1 MSNSIKYGPDN
12 PHPLSTRKT
21 ELVWEGKY
29 DEYGNRRE
37 VDIAGCAMPMQKIET
52 IDEPASRL
60 KPLGLFDD
68 KKAHKDDF
76 RNMLIWGDN
85 KLVMASLLK
94 DFKGKIDLIYIDPP
108 FDVGAD
114 FTMNIPVGD
123 GKETIGK
130 DQSTLEMV
138 AYRDMWGKGTDSY
151 LHMMYERL
159 VLMKDLLSETGS
171 IYVHCDWHVG
181 HFLKVLLDEVFGQDN
196 FLNEVTWYYFNKL
209 ATGFKRFARAH
220 DKILLY
226 SKNQKHIFNLIEE
239 LRDTPVKQ
247 LKRKYHEGKAINVKG
262 EDGKVEYRIRET
274 RRVDDVWR
282 ISCLQPADTTEN
294 TNYNTQ
300 KPEALLERIIKASSN
315 EGDLVADFFCVR
327 KGTLVLCPPLSPRMR
342 GDERG
347 DSKPMRGERG
357 GDSKYFPIES
367 LKPGNYV
374 ISHDGLPHKV
384 LRVFSRRYKG
394 TIVGIRHDKSEKVL
408 FVTEEHLILTKR
420 RVEKLSNNGGWSSI
434 PSKHFKRSRELRNAA
449 TPPEQKLWQYL
460 NAKQAGIKFRRQHP
474 IGPYIA
480 DFYSRQAALVV
491 EVDGDAAHSSEA
503 QVSYDRARDEYMRMI
518 GLTVLRIPVREIHSN
533 IEGVLNCIS
542 LHSKEHVLEED
553 TKKQWR
559 YAKNLSIGDVV
570 FSGHDLAPCLVTDIQ
585 SFKSEE
591 EVFDIEVED
600 AHSYITEVCVIHNCG
615 SGTTGAVAE
624 RLGRR
629 WIMADLGRFAIHTSR
644 KRMIELQRK
653 LYEEDKPYRAFDVY
667 NLGRY
672 ERQWWQKERLKGADE
687 EHRKVVLELYR
698 AEVLQNSSSPLI
710 HGRKGIALCHVDAI
724 DGLFTRDELKAVAKA
739 AKEAGA
745 KELHCLAWEFEMDL
759 RLVCLEIEHADKIK
773 IKLIPIPREIMEKNR
788 TTPPPFLEVAV
799 LEAEVIYKKGKGNT
813 PLDPPLDKGG
823 KEGGYKGGSR
833 GGVAVDIKLKKFVPS
848 LAEVPSKE
856 LETLKERAIKS
867 GFDFIDFW
875 AVDFDYQDG
884 QPFEHHWQAYRTR
897 KDRSLPTVSN
907 HEYDKYPKKG
917 KYNACVKVVD
927 IFGCDTSIT
936 VEVEI

>member
-1 MSNSIKYGPDN
+1 MANDKTKYDPDN

-29 DEYGNRRE
+29 DEFGNRRE

-60 KPLGLFDD
+60 KPLGLFDSE
-68 KKAHKDDF
+68 KAHKDDF

-114 FTMNIPVGD
+114 FTMNVPVGD
-123 GKETIGK
+123 AKETIGK

-159 VLMKDLLSETGS
+159 VLMKELLSESGS
-171 IYVHCDWHVG
+171 IYVHCDYRV
-181 HFLKVLLDEVFGQDN
+181 N
-196 FLNEVTWYYFNKL
+196 FYLRAILNEIFDESNLIGEFIWIYSGREMSKTHWNKKHDTIYHFGKSKQWIFNCEDVGEEPAEEVL
-209 ATGFKRFARAH
+209 AQ
-220 DKILLY
+220 Y
-226 SKNQKHIFNLIEE
+226 KHIDKDGRRYVIRSKDGSKGLSKEGPDTYRQYYKPVPP
-239 LRDTPVKQ
+239 RDY
-247 LKRKYHEGKAINVKG
+247 KYFS
-262 EDGKVEYRIRET
+262 Y
-274 RRVDDVWR
+274 
-282 ISCLQPADTTEN
+282 ISSSDEHTG
-294 TNYNTQ
+294 YITQ
-300 KPEALLERIIKASSN
+300 KSEDLIAHFVKASSN
-315 EGDLVADFFCVR
+315 PDSIVADFF
-327 KGTLVLCPPLSPRMR
+327 
-342 GDERG
+342 
-347 DSKPMRGERG
+347 
-357 GDSKYFPIES
+357 
-367 LKPGNYV
+367 
-374 ISHDGLPHKV
+374 
-384 LRVFSRRYKG
+384 
-394 TIVGIRHDKSEKVL
+394 
-408 FVTEEHLILTKR
+408 
-420 RVEKLSNNGGWSSI
+420 
-434 PSKHFKRSRELRNAA
+434 
-449 TPPEQKLWQYL
+449 
-460 NAKQAGIKFRRQHP
+460 
-474 IGPYIA
+474 
-480 DFYSRQAALVV
+480 
-491 EVDGDAAHSSEA
+491 
-503 QVSYDRARDEYMRMI
+503 
-518 GLTVLRIPVREIHSN
+518 
-533 IEGVLNCIS
+533 
-542 LHSKEHVLEED
+542 
-553 TKKQWR
+553 
-559 YAKNLSIGDVV
+559 
-570 FSGHDLAPCLVTDIQ
+570 
-585 SFKSEE
+585 
-591 EVFDIEVED
+591 
-600 AHSYITEVCVIHNCG
+600 CG

-629 WIMADLGRFAIHTSR
+629 WIMSDLGRFAIHTTR

-653 LYEEDKPYRAFDVY
+653 LYDDNMPYRAFDVY

-687 EHRKVVLELYR
+687 EHRRVVLEFYK
-698 AEVLQNSSSPLI
+698 AEVLQNTSSPLI
-710 HGRKGIALCHVDAI
+710 HGRKGNALCHVDAI

-739 AKEAGA
+739 AREAGA

-759 RLVCLEIEHADKIK
+759 RLVCHEIEHADNIK

-799 LEAEVIYKKGKGNT
+799 LEVEPVYKTVDGK
-813 PLDPPLDKGG
+813 K
-823 KEGGYKGGSR
+823 
-833 GGVAVDIKLKKFVPS
+833 VVDIKLKKFVPS

-856 LETLKERAIKS
+856 LEALKERAIKS

-907 HEYDKYPKKG
+907 HEYNKYPKKG
-917 KYNACVKVVD
+917 KYTACVKVVD